1 MSSPVAT
8 VPAAG
13 TLIAAW
19 EAGARKP
26 ALARAPSLLA
36 TLGLLPDGV
45 RSDELTVGECDA
57 RLFRLR
63 RVIFG
68 EDLEANATCPSCGD
82 DVEFMLSLAALQPTT
97 NDLGDRTATVE
108 SAGFR
113 VFCRPL
119 RNVELEALAMLDGA
133 DQSDV
138 LERCVIDARS
148 DSGVAVDGRLLPA
161 AVGAEVLRVCAER
174 DPGAQTVV
182 GLTCPCGGEW
192 VDELDIRGIL
202 WTDLSDWVQRTLE
215 EVHTLARFYGWSE
228 AEILSLST
236 WRRRWYLEAS
246 GW

>member
-1 MSSPVAT
+1 M
-8 VPAAG
+8 PAAG

-19 EAGARKP
+19 EAGAQRP
-26 ALARAPSLLA
+26 AIARAPSLLA

-63 RVIFG
+63 RAIFG
-68 EDLEANATCPSCGD
+68 EELEANATCPSCGD
-82 DVEFMLSLAALQPTT
+82 DVEFMLSLAALQPAT
-97 NDLGDRTATVE
+97 DGGRDRTTTVE

-113 VFCRPL
+113 VSCRPL
-119 RNVELEALAMLDGA
+119 RNAELEALAMLDGA
-133 DQSDV
+133 DQADV
-138 LERCVIDARS
+138 LERCVIDAHS
-148 DSGVAVDGRLLPA
+148 DTGARVDGRRLPA

-182 GLTCPCGGEW
+182 GLRCPCGGEW
-192 VDELDIRGIL
+192 AEELDMRGIL
-202 WTDLSDWVQRTLE
+202 WTDLSDWVHRTLD
-215 EVHTLARFYGWSE
+215 EVHGLARCYGWSE
-228 AEILSLST
+228 AEILSLSP

>member
-1 MSSPVAT
+1 

-19 EAGARKP
+19 EAGAQRLP
-26 ALARAPSLLA
+26 LARAPSLLA

-57 RLFRLR
+57 RLFQLR
-63 RVIFG
+63 RTIFG

-82 DVEFMLSLAALQPTT
+82 DVEFMLSLAALQPATD
-97 NDLGDRTATVE
+97 DLGDRAVTVE

-113 VFCRPL
+113 VSCRPL

-133 DQSDV
+133 DQADV
-138 LERCVIDARS
+138 LERCVIHARS
-148 DSGVAVDGRLLPA
+148 DTGAPIDGRLLPA
-161 AVGAEVLRVCAER
+161 AVGTEVLRVCAER

-182 GLTCPCGGEW
+182 GLRCPCGSEW
-192 VDELDIRGIL
+192 AEELDIRGIL
-202 WTDLSDWVQRTLE
+202 WTDLSEWVQRTLQ
-215 EVHTLARFYGWSE
+215 EVHGLARFYGWSE

-236 WRRRWYLEAS
+236 WRRHWYLEAS

>member
-1 MSSPVAT
+1 

-19 EAGARKP
+19 EAGAQRP
-26 ALARAPSLLA
+26 APARAPSLLT

-63 RVIFG
+63 RSIFG

-82 DVEFMLSLAALQPTT
+82 DVEFTLSLAALQPAT
-97 NDLGDRTATVE
+97 DDPRDRATTVE
-108 SAGFR
+108 AAGFR
-113 VFCRPL
+113 VLCRPL
-119 RNVELEALAMLDGA
+119 RNVELEALALLDGA
-133 DQSDV
+133 DQADV

-148 DSGVAVDGRLLPA
+148 ETGASIDGRSLPA
-161 AVGAEVLRVCAER
+161 AVGAEVLRVCADQ

-182 GLTCPCGGEW
+182 GLRCPCGGEW
-192 VDELDIRGIL
+192 AEELDIRSIL
-202 WTDLSDWVQRTLE
+202 WTDLSEWVQRTLE
-215 EVHTLARFYGWSE
+215 EVHGLARFYGWSE